1 MKTGWEV
8 SWDVLCCFLFLQL
21 HPPPSAPALCPGR
34 LTGMGG
40 VNGLSCCLVSGWV
53 WPMGV
58 IDRRWERGRRVK
70 LEH

>member
-1 MKTGWEV
+1 
-8 SWDVLCCFLFLQL
+8 
-21 HPPPSAPALCPGR
+21 
-34 LTGMGG
+34 MGG

-58 IDRRWERGRRVK
+58 VDRRWERGRRVK